1 MVIKIFGYHGNHLPV
16 VVVSIY
22 ESMLMFMF
30 CTKNVFELMLNNS
43 MLLYRYEIRITMTR
57 SLRIILI
64 TYEFSNVKLCVQLL
78 SLDFT
83 KQIDVFYLFV
93 AFSSMKLIMLK

>member
-1 MVIKIFGYHGNHLPV
+1 
-16 VVVSIY
+16 
-22 ESMLMFMF
+22 
-30 CTKNVFELMLNNS
+30 MLNNS

-83 KQIDVFYLFV
+83 KQIECFY
-93 AFSSMKLIMLK
+93 